1 MAIVW
6 AAPVELT
13 PPPHLRTVGSCMEPE
28 DAELRTT
35 IILAMVDSSTE

>member
-1 MAIVW
+1 
-6 AAPVELT
+6 
-13 PPPHLRTVGSCMEPE
+13 VGSCMEPE